1 MGCPQMYPYPV
12 AIDSSYLC
20 QELDILPQLIR
31 NLLGQSSEVRTR
43 MDQDGPGW
51 SRMDNRIVQNVRK
64 NGACLTG
71 GFTDWNVFRFLELRM
86 FSHNLLVAALLGF
99 AICLPQDVIKHRKN
113 CKRCP
118 VSLLIVRSQRL
129 P

>member
-1 MGCPQMYPYPV
+1 
-12 AIDSSYLC
+12 
-20 QELDILPQLIR
+20 
-31 NLLGQSSEVRTR
+31 

-86 FSHNLLVAALLGF
+86 FSRNLLVAALLGF
-99 AICLPQDVIKHRKN
+99 AIGSKVLYTIRQTSSVLH
-113 CKRCP
+113 
-118 VSLLIVRSQRL
+118 
-129 P
+129 